1 MALMC
6 KAKENISLWNVIC
19 VYIKM
24 PGSISINL
32 KQEIINRIPGSISY
46 FFGNVNQE

>member
-32 KQEIINRIPGSISY
+32 KQEIINRISNIFKSKVWAQTI
-46 FFGNVNQE
+46 N